1 MVNQKEPAM
10 VGKYWGLMVCLSFT
24 SLYVQG
30 QSVTVQQLLSQKG
43 MSCDVDNSHLLHLTM
58 GAVAYDEGF
67 TYQFMPSKQTLKVK
81 GVNYT
86 GIQAAEVLKSV
97 NGQQLALGVNVER
110 FGLYVNRVA
119 LNVVSSPYESVGYY
133 WVAEGSPAKNR
144 AALNALFG
152 QGSWQDYVS
161 TTGAGNTRV
170 SCTIAG

>member
-1 MVNQKEPAM
+1 M
-10 VGKYWGLMVCLSFT
+10 VGKYLVLMACLGCS
-24 SLYVQG
+24 SLYAQA
-30 QSVTVQQLLSQKG
+30 QAVTVQQLLSKKG
-43 MSCDVDNSHLLHLTM
+43 MSCDVENSHLLYLTM
-58 GAVAYDEGF
+58 GAVAYDDGF
-67 TYQFMPSKQTLKVK
+67 QYQFVPSNQTLKVA

-86 GIQAAEVLKSV
+86 GIQAAEVLKSA

-152 QGSWQDYVS
+152 HGNWQDYMS
-161 TTGAGNTRV
+161 TTAAGNTRI